1 MMKRSKPLAPSFVA
15 LILIGANAMAIEE
28 PQFEI
33 LASTDDYEVRRYD
46 SYIVAETDVEGTYK
60 NAGNKAFRIL
70 AGYIFGDNRA
80 SEKMA
85 MTAPVES
92 RPADESIKMKMTAPV
107 ASSPSEDEAGSYT
120 YSFVMEKKYSLET
133 LPVPNDPRVR
143 IRVIPERTV
152 AVHRYSGSWSES
164 NYAKHERLL
173 LDALADDGISARSAP
188 VSARYNAPFTPW
200 FMRRNEV
207 MVEIEGDSHLASGK

>member
-1 MMKRSKPLAPSFVA
+1 MTKRSKPLALSFVA

-133 LPVPNDPRVR
+133 LP
-143 IRVIPERTV
+143 IPERTV

-207 MVEIEGDSHLASGK
+207 MVEIEGDSQLASGK